1 MYEPF
6 DEPVH
11 GLWINRAKGV
21 GESSG
26 KQNLGSRRWKKKEER
41 DDLTTDLIA
50 WNEPWFRLW
59 LRS

>member
-26 KQNLGSRRWKKKEER
+26 KQNLGSRRWKKKKRGEM
-41 DDLTTDLIA
+41 I
-50 WNEPWFRLW
+50 
-59 LRS
+59 